1 MSREEIFNKLCEI
14 FFAEE
19 VRLEARIDSLQF
31 RLRHSNFDKHTMVE
45 YIQAVAVRE
54 YFHNYMLDVLKYLKF
69 FDD

>member
-1 MSREEIFNKLCEI
+1 MSRDEIFNKLCEI

-19 VRLEARIDSLQF
+19 VRLEAQIDVLQF
-31 RLRHSNFDKHTMVE
+31 RLRHSNFDKLTMIE

-54 YFHNYMLDVLKYLKF
+54 YFRKYMLDVLRYLRF